1 MSAFFTIVTVSYKH
15 AWSLTK
21 TARSVFRQRDADF
34 EYVIVDGNSEDGT
47 RDLTEF
53 WKQAGLVDQSTHEPD
68 TGVYDAM
75 NKAVDLATGQYVCFM
90 NSGDVFAGD
99 DVLAKA
105 KAFLDAGKHDGCMGW
120 GQLGDNV
127 WASWQTGEA
136 FKMAS
141 LGFCHQALFVRTELL
156 RANRFDARKHKTDSD
171 TLQLGRFYQNGADI
185 PVVPEVWAIRGAEPG
200 ISANLEKTRTS
211 ILDTLTSEYS
221 TLSTEAAS
229 AIIEFRRKCTQV
241 SDILDLLRRSDETVR
256 KHLAYTVLDTLFQKQ
271 SAALSTEDVRV
282 LRNACKTAL
291 EEDWSE
297 AENRLLNAQIKRTDL
312 IAEQRR
318 AKADLK
324 AETQVFAEQEDTRMA
339 RIEVP
344 APREPYPAYQIGLTS
359 FPARISTLHF
369 VIRSLI
375 KQSAK
380 PDSIHLFL
388 GRDEIPNANWLP
400 SQLRAFEA
408 SGLKLHFLESTRHQY
423 DKFTHTEHFDP
434 QMPYVIV
441 DDDVIYQ
448 PYSMERLLSA
458 HIKYPNTVI
467 GNRCHMMHVEPDG
480 SIAPYG
486 DWTREAR
493 TPAPS
498 FNLVPTG
505 AGGVLYPPGFFAD
518 GSVTNT
524 DDILRHAPYADDMW
538 LKFNALAKGIPT
550 FATELS
556 SGSEWY
562 HRYTPTMRAGTL
574 MAENVELGLND
585 IQIQRCAAWLT
596 EQQPTWRNLITQ
608 PELERV

>member
-34 EYVIVDGNSEDGT
+34 EYVIVDGDSADGT
-47 RDLTEF
+47 YELTEF
-53 WKQAGLVDQSTHEPD
+53 WKQAGLVDRSTHDPD

-75 NKAVDLATGQYVCFM
+75 NNALDLAQGQYVCFM
-90 NSGDVFAGD
+90 NSGDVFAAD
-99 DVLAKA
+99 DVLARA
-105 KAFLDAGKHDGCMGW
+105 KAFLENEQNYGCMGW

-127 WASWQTGEA
+127 WASWQTGEG

-141 LGFCHQALFVRTELL
+141 LGFCHQALFVRTDLL
-156 RANRFDARKHKTDSD
+156 RANRFDTRKHKTDSD
-171 TLQLGRFYQNGADI
+171 TLQLGRFYENGADI
-185 PVVPEVWAIRGAEPG
+185 PIVPEVWAIRGAEPG

-221 TLSTEAAS
+221 GLNSEAGS
-229 AIIEFRRKCTQV
+229 AIIEFRRKCTHV
-241 SDILDLLRRSDETVR
+241 SEILDLLRGGDETVR
-256 KHLAYTVLDTLFQKQ
+256 THLAYTVLDTLFQKQ
-271 SAALSTEDVRV
+271 SATLSAEQVRT
-282 LRNACKTAL
+282 LRAACKSVLGTDW
-291 EEDWSE
+291 ED
-297 AENRLLNAQIKRTDL
+297 AENRLLDAQIKRTGL

-318 AKADLK
+318 SKADLK
-324 AETQVFAEQEDTRMA
+324 AEIKTFAEQEDTRMA

-344 APREPYPAYQIGLTS
+344 ASREVYPAYQIGLTS

-375 KQSAK
+375 KQSAQ

-408 SGLKLHFLESTRHQY
+408 SGLKLHFLDATRHQY
-423 DKFTHTEHFDP
+423 DKFTHTEHFDA

-458 HIKYPNTVI
+458 HGKYPNTVI
-467 GNRCHMMHVEPDG
+467 GNRCHMMQFGADG

-493 TPAPS
+493 TPEPS

-518 GSVTNT
+518 GPVIDTAE
-524 DDILRHAPYADDMW
+524 ILRHAPYADDMW
-538 LKFNALAKGIPT
+538 LKFNALDKGIPT

-585 IQIQRCAAWLT
+585 IQIGQCAAWLT
-596 EQQPTWRNLITQ
+596 ERQPNWRDLIKDQ
-608 PELERV
+608 EMERV